1 MQRSPPV
8 TTPQTVFNLD
18 TTMCPAILPPG
29 SFAQSS
35 RRQDK
40 CSVASPCA
48 KRLPGS
54 SAALLRLGRPGGNV
68 RSAPHARRRPEPRRL
83 RQSLRRPGENARS
96 APRARVVCA
105 RAARPHPHRRP
116 RVLAPVNSRARQFRA
131 RDLRSPPALF
141 TPSVGFFLR
150 RKCLRLR
157 LPGVLK
163 LDPWGV
169 GGILS
174 AARLSLPV

>member
-8 TTPQTVFNLD
+8 TTPRTVFNLD

-40 CSVASPCA
+40 CSVASPNA
-48 KRLPGS
+48 LRLSGS
-54 SAALLRLGRPGGNV
+54 SAPSLKLVPPWKNV
-68 RSAPHARRRPEPRRL
+68 RSARRRPEPRRL
-83 RQSLRRPGENARS
+83 CQSLRRPGENARS

-105 RAARPHPHRRP
+105 RAAHVHSRRHPCAL
-116 RVLAPVNSRARQFRA
+116 VPVNSRARQFRA

-141 TPSVGFFLR
+141 TPSVGFSLR

-157 LPGVLK
+157 LAGVLRP
-163 LDPWGV
+163 DPLGV